1 MLGRIALQEMQL
13 SIQDA
18 VISLLALKQS
28 LCPD

>member
-1 MLGRIALQEMQL
+1 MLGRIVLQEMQL
-13 SIQDA
+13 SIKDA